1 MKNQYPDWLRKAASK
16 GGKAKSAAKSAA
28 AKKNAKL
35 GGWPKGKLRK
45 VLKEL
50 DAFEAKSRLANLV
63 VGQRKPKRSARLPN
77 DPGEP
82 SGVKPPK
89 I

>member
-1 MKNQYPDWLRKAASK
+1 MKNQYPDWLRKAAAK

-77 DPGEP
+77 EKL
-82 SGVKPPK
+82 SV
-89 I
+89 